1 MSYRKLLILSAVL
14 MVLLSVAVGSYLIST
29 EPPHA
34 YVRAQANQ
42 PAGTVELFAPFWE
55 AWDLLHENYVD
66 PLNDGDLAEGALNG
80 MLKAVNVPLG
90 GFVEPTIDK
99 NAPTTD
105 DLFEPFWAAW
115 TGLHDSFGEVLDDNA
130 LMEGALNGMVNSI
143 GDPHTSY
150 MDPESFARINEG
162 MNGEYE
168 GIGATVRQNETTG
181 GLELVTIFKGSPAE
195 QAGLRPG
202 DQIVRVDGED
212 VTTLAQDEIISLVRG
227 PADTTVLLGILRSG
241 EPDIFDVDVVR
252 AKITVPSVESEVL
265 DGNIGYIR
273 LSQFEFSSSQ
283 AMRTAL
289 EQMDANH
296 LDGLILDVRGNPGGY
311 LTTSIEVASAYIPS
325 GTIVI
330 ERSPGQE
337 TSHAALENAI
347 APDVPMVLLVD
358 QGSASASELIAG
370 ALQDHHRAKIV
381 GMPTFGKGSVQT
393 WRTLSNGGGIR
404 ITISRWYT
412 PDGHSVSDVGI
423 TPDVEVPYVA
433 EDVSGDPDN
442 QLSAAVA
449 VLHGNYQPTVY
460 EQNALAQMEQMPLQ

>member
-1 MSYRKLLILSAVL
+1 MFYRKLLILSAVL

-29 EPPHA
+29 DAPHI

-42 PAGTVELFAPFWE
+42 PAGTQELFAPFWE

-99 NAPTTD
+99 NAPTTQE
-105 DLFEPFWAAW
+105 LFTPFWAAW
-115 TGLHDSFGEVLDDNA
+115 TGLHDSFGDTLDDNA

-150 MDPESFARINEG
+150 MDPESFALINEG

-168 GIGATVRQNETTG
+168 GIGATVRQDENTG
-181 GLELVTIFKGSPAE
+181 GLELVSIFEGSPAE
-195 QAGLRPG
+195 QAGLQPG
-202 DQIVRVDGED
+202 DEIVQVDGED
-212 VTTLAQDEIISLVRG
+212 VTMLSQDEIISLVRG
-227 PADTTVLLGILRSG
+227 PADSTVLLGISRPG
-241 EPDIFDVDVVR
+241 QPDILDVEVVR
-252 AKITVPSVESEVL
+252 AHISVPSVESRVL
-265 DGNIGYIR
+265 DGNIGYIH
-273 LSQFEFSSSQ
+273 LSQFEFASSQ
-283 AMRTAL
+283 DMRTAL
-289 EQMDANH
+289 EQMDANN

-311 LTTSIEVASAYIPS
+311 LTTAIEVASAYIPS

-330 ERSPGQE
+330 ERTPDRE
-337 TSHAALENAI
+337 TSHPALDNAI
-347 APDVPMVLLVD
+347 APDVPMVVLVD
-358 QGSASASELIAG
+358 QGSASASELISG
-370 ALQDHHRAKIV
+370 ALQDHHRATIV

-393 WRTLSNGGGIR
+393 WRALSNGGGIR

-423 TPDVEVPYVA
+423 TPDVEVPYVP
-433 EDVSGDPDN
+433 ENISGDPDN
-442 QLSAAVA
+442 QITAAVA
-449 VLHGNYQPTVY
+449 VLHGTYQPTIY
-460 EQNALAQMEQMPLQ
+460 EQDALDQMSANVQ